1 MQAEAEVVLVA
12 IVHLRELLVAA
23 LQQKPSYLLTQH
35 NPIPLQLA
43 RAAQEILVLT
53 KVDLDQILFFL
64 LLLQVGAVEVVV
76 KVVPVLQAVLA
87 VVLMEQELLVL
98 PEQQI
103 RDMLVEEMLLVLSQA
118 AVVAAVLVRLVL
130 ELRVLALVALVAL
143 VLHPL

>member
-118 AVVAAVLVRLVL
+118 AVAAAVLVRLVL

>member
-1 MQAEAEVVLVA
+1 VVLVA